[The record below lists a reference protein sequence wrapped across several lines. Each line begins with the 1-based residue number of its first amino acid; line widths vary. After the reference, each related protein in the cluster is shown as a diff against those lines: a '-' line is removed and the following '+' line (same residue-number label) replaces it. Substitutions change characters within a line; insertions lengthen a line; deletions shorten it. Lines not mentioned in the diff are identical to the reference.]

1 MRWWSWPL
9 LLLAAKIDEKPEL
22 ASEQLVEE
30 AALEAKYFDYK
41 APQ

>member
-22 ASEQLVEE
+22 ASEQLARSEN
-30 AALEAKYFDYK
+30 FD
-41 APQ
+41 PLSTQFTWM